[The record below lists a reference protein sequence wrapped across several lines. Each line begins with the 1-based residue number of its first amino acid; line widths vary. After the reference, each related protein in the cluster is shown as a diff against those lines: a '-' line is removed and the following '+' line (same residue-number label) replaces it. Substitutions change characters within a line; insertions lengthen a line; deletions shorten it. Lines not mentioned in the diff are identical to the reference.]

1 MIIFSLLLG
10 LILIPL
16 VNLSL
21 HFYTFWLFLVVGI
34 SFLILNLLIYL
45 YKYIFIIS
53 WICGR
58 IGFDNLR
65 TVIILLRGWIIL
77 LILISR
83 LKPLNFQ
90 KVVYLLL
97 IIFIILILYLVFSVN
112 NLFLFYFFFEGVL
125 IPTFILILGW
135 GYQPERLRARVYFLF
150 YTIFASLPL
159 LVRLF
164 LLMEFG
170 NSLVGVYYLFYP
182 LFCLNCRWII
192 ILWFFFFL
200 FAFLV
205 KIPIY
210 FFHLWLPKAHVEA
223 PISGSIILA
232 GVLLKLGGY
241 GFYRIFFI
249 FKRLFWRFNIY
260 YIFFILIGSII
271 ASFVC
276 LFQVD
281 LKALIAYSSIAHM
294 GLIIS
299 SIFNLNNIR
308 INGGL
313 ILIIGHG
320 LCSSGLFCL
329 ANIIYERVG
338 RRSLLLNKGIIN
350 LYPSLRIWWFILIIC
365 NISAP
370 PSINLLG
377 EISLFISLLKFNL
390 FLLFLLFLFSFFCSC
405 YTIFIYYSTQH
416 GKLNFVFCLNFINR
430 RELILVFLHW
440 IPLNIFVFKIDL
452 FYFCFYIDSLCS
464 KYWFVVSKI

>member
-1 MIIFSLLLG
+1 MVIFSLLLG
-10 LILIPL
+10 LITILL
-16 VNLSL
+16 LNLGL
-21 HFYTFWLFLVVGI
+21 DFYVFWLLLVIGI
-34 SFLILNLLIYL
+34 SILILNLVIFI
-45 YKYIFIIS
+45 YKYIYIIS
-53 WICGR
+53 WICGD
-58 IGFDNLR
+58 IGFDRLR

-90 KVVYLLL
+90 KVIYFLL
-97 IIFIILILYLVFSVN
+97 IILIILILYLVFSVN

-135 GYQPERLRARVYFLF
+135 GYQPERLRARIYFLF

-164 LLMEFG
+164 LLKEFG
-170 NSLVGVYYLFYP
+170 GSLVGVYYLFYP
-182 LFCLNCRWII
+182 LFYLNPRWIVT
-192 ILWFFFFL
+192 LWFFFFI

-210 FFHLWLPKAHVEA
+210 YFHLWLPKAHVEA

-260 YIFFILIGSII
+260 YIFFILIGAII
-271 ASFVC
+271 ASLVC

-281 LKALIAYSSIAHM
+281 LKALIAYSSIAHI
-294 GLIIS
+294 GLMIS
-299 SIFNLNNIR
+299 SIFNLNSIR

-329 ANIIYERVG
+329 ANIIYERIG
-338 RRSLLLNKGIIN
+338 SRRLLLNKGIIN
-350 LYPSLRIWWFILIIC
+350 LYPSLRIWWFLLIIC

-370 PSINLLG
+370 PRINLLG

-390 FLLFLLFLFSFFCSC
+390 YLLFLLFFFSFFCSC
-405 YTIFIYYSTQH
+405 YTVFIYYSTQH
-416 GKLNFVFCLNFINR
+416 GKLNFLFCLNFINR